1 MKVISLAVAL
11 LIGASAAGSDE
22 ATWIGRISDSACGR
36 HHEETA
42 EGAGALADRDCTL
55 ACVRGGSRYV
65 LVTES
70 GVLPIVN
77 QQFAGLSDHAGRNVT
92 VTGTIDNGAVTVTK
106 IDSRN

>member
-1 MKVISLAVAL
+1 MNVIPVAVAL
-11 LIGASAAGSDE
+11 FIAASAAGSDD

-36 HHEETA
+36 QHEETA
-42 EGAGALADRDCTL
+42 EGAGALSDRDCTV
-55 ACVRGGSRYV
+55 ACIRGESRYV

-106 IDSRN
+106 IESRN